1 LSFDRNDELGLNL
14 RTSLSFGGGR
24 YMTQSNTMLWSLDAG
39 LQVSREDL
47 DADDG
52 DVDSLEATFTTKF
65 DWFVFHDPEFDWSTT
80 LQLIPSLT
88 ESGRLRG
95 EIETRLQW
103 ELIGDLNWGVSLYAS
118 VDNQASETG
127 STSDYGVNTSLT
139 YEF

>member
-1 LSFDRNDELGLNL
+1 
-14 RTSLSFGGGR
+14 
-24 YMTQSNTMLWSLDAG
+24 MLWSLDAG

-47 DADDG
+47 DAEEG
-52 DVDSLEATFTTKF
+52 DVDSLEATFRTKF

-80 LQLIPSLT
+80 IQIIPSLT
-88 ESGRLRG
+88 ESGRIRG
-95 EIETRLQW
+95 EIDTKLQW

-118 VDNQASETG
+118 LDNQASETG